1 MKRIASGDVE
11 NTVIHSVNGYNIRSN
26 TVKTTTPQP
35 ESPTPDNP
43 PSPQPPVPT
52 TESPVQASVLPSTGE
67 SQSLLALI
75 GGGLLL
81 GLAYGLSKRKK
92 EKN

>member
-1 MKRIASGDVE
+1 
-11 NTVIHSVNGYNIRSN
+11 
-26 TVKTTTPQP
+26 
-35 ESPTPDNP
+35 
-43 PSPQPPVPT
+43 QPPVPT